1 MTKDL
6 IINTDEL
13 THTNYNMSIDL
24 MPLKRTAD
32 TNLTEQSLENIK
44 RFSQKIT
51 NPYFSII
58 FFIVFIILFMVVYGL
73 LSYHHF
79 IIFNK

>member
-24 MPLKRTAD
+24 INDKT
-32 TNLTEQSLENIK
+32 TQNISCVK
-44 RFSQKIT
+44 KIT
-51 NPYFSII
+51 NPYFSIM
-58 FFIVFIILFMVVYGL
+58 FFIVFISLLMVVYGL
-73 LSYHHF
+73 LSFHHF